1 MAKGL
6 EILAEPERIGARFR
20 YQWALLVALIAFLVI
35 LFRFF
40 TLQVIRG
47 DRYEKLATI
56 NHIGSERIPARRGM
70 IKDRQGRIL
79 AKNIDTHHLSV
90 IPHYLKDPEQE
101 LLLLRDLL
109 AWTNEE
115 YQSIK
120 QRIAVASERE
130 KQFNRIV
137 IQRDLTATHCP
148 FDHGVLELKEEVE
161 FRWCAEC
168 GRRYESLS
176 TDQQKCSHD
185 KKKLTFSP
193 DGMSAA
199 CQHCGTEYVRVSTC
213 PHDHSV
219 LRERT
224 TNLVCPICQRR
235 FDNQVAMIVANL
247 HLLPGVYLN
256 TEMRREYPFRNR
268 VSHVLGYMN
277 EANAEDMAKWPG
289 MYRPGDF
296 IGRTGI
302 ERAMEEVLRG
312 KNGRDTFVK
321 DQKGA
326 QQESDELK
334 AIVAEL
340 KGEPAVGGH
349 HVWLTIDTELQRIV
363 KDAFRYQKSG
373 AVVAMDPMTGEVLA
387 MYSKPGFDPNVWSG
401 RLTGDVKKEYD
412 NNYYAPMIN
421 KALTAYAPGS
431 IFKPVTALAGLREGE
446 VTAKSTVTCPGYYEF
461 GGRRFR
467 CHDRGGHGENIDLV
481 ASLMLSC
488 DIYYYK
494 LGEVLGMDRLESY
507 SRDVFLLGQETGIEL
522 PERSGRVPSKEWY
535 RKYAAIGWQPGF
547 TLSVSVGQG
556 ALTTTPV
563 QMARLYSALINGGFL
578 YRPYIVRQL
587 EDENGNITRRF
598 RPEVQA
604 ELPFEAQQ
612 IRLIEEGLIAVV
624 NNPEHGTAY
633 SAHLEDV
640 VMAGKT
646 GTAEAKVMQKG
657 VPDDVA
663 AWYLQDHAWFVGY
676 APVTSPQIVVV
687 VFVEHGGSGG
697 KIAAPVAQRVID
709 QFFKKGLGTLPT
721 SPHTQPDDESD
732 AVHGAAD
739 IAEPLE
745 SPKTPSEIDSQD
757 SPD

>member
-6 EILAEPERIGARFR
+6 EILAEPERIETRSN
-20 YQWALLVALIAFLVI
+20 YQWALLFSLIAFLVI

-40 TLQVIRG
+40 TLQVISG
-47 DRYEKLATI
+47 DKYQKLATI

-90 IPHYLKDPEQE
+90 IPHYLKNPDEE

-115 YQSIK
+115 FDSIK
-120 QRIAVASERE
+120 HRISVASERE

-137 IQRDLTATHCP
+137 IQRDLTAAHCP
-148 FDHGVLELKEEVE
+148 FDHGLLELREEVE

-168 GRRYESLS
+168 GRRYESLLP
-176 TDQQKCSHD
+176 DQQKCSHD
-185 KKKLTFSP
+185 KKKLTFAA

-213 PHDHSV
+213 PHDHNV

-224 TNLVCPICQRR
+224 TNLVCPICKRN

-256 TEMRREYPFRNR
+256 TEMRREYPYRNR

-277 EANAEDMAKWPG
+277 EVNADDMEMWPG
-289 MYRPGDF
+289 VYRPGDF

-302 ERAMEEVLRG
+302 ERAMEDVLRG

-321 DQKGA
+321 DQRGA
-326 QQESDELK
+326 QQESEELK

-340 KGEPAVGGH
+340 KGQPAIGGD

-412 NNYYAPMIN
+412 NNYYAPLIN

-446 VTAKSTVTCPGYYEF
+446 VTHKSAVTCPGYYEF

-467 CHDRGGHGENIDLV
+467 CHNRGGHGENIDLV

-494 LGEVLGMDRLESY
+494 LGEVLGMDRLERY
-507 SRDVFLLGQETGIEL
+507 ARDVFLLGHETGIEL

-563 QMARLYSALINGGFL
+563 QMARMYSALVNGGVL

-604 ELPFEAQQ
+604 QLPFDEQQ

-624 NNPEHGTAY
+624 NDPENGTAY
-633 SAHLEDV
+633 SARLEDV

-646 GTAEAKVMQKG
+646 GTAEAKVLQKG

-687 VFVEHGGSGG
+687 VFVEHGGGGG
-697 KIAAPVAQRVID
+697 KVAAPVAQRVID

-721 SPHTQPDDESD
+721 NHRVQEGDHAEHDHSD
-732 AVHGAAD
+732 AGVPERVD
-739 IAEPLE
+739 
-745 SPKTPSEIDSQD
+745 TSEQPPNVDSLD
-757 SPD
+757 DLD